1 MSILTSLL
9 PQFDRGR
16 VRTLNGF
23 ISEILKGEG
32 VIQERAIPAIVLSCD
47 NKSGTATVMP
57 IVARVGDT
65 KDGEVLV
72 DRPSCTVKVVRIHH
86 GGFKISIPVKR
97 GDTGWLIA
105 SDRNASSAMSAA
117 ADHNAN
123 EEFKQMRPN
132 DLSVSKFANGFF
144 IPDNWSVDE
153 SAEDDVLS
161 IESEDGKRR
170 IRISGSSIEINNGD
184 SSAKVKSS
192 SISASTKTASVVV
205 GDGSASMNVG
215 KSIVRVTGSD
225 ISIDGSNGGASIT
238 ESATSIRFGDESLRI
253 SKDGIRHTG
262 PTDRIFNIVTDMRYD
277 KQTHQMQKRV
287 VLAKQRGDL
296 IVMIGKMSDWVA
308 IDGGQAVPEYK
319 P

>member
-1 MSILTSLL
+1 MSTLTSLL

-23 ISEILKGEG
+23 ISEILKGES
-32 VIQERAIPAIVLSCD
+32 VVQERAIPAIVLSCD

-72 DRPSCTVKVVRIHH
+72 DRPSCTVKVVRIRH

-97 GDTGWLIA
+97 GDTGWLVA

-117 ADHNAN
+117 ADHNAD
-123 EEFKQMRPN
+123 EEFVQVRPD

-144 IPDNWSVDE
+144 IPDNWGVDE
-153 SAEDDVLS
+153 SAEDGVLS
-161 IESEDGKRR
+161 IESEDGNRR

-184 SSAKVKSS
+184 SSAKIKPSS
-192 SISASTKTASVVV
+192 VSAATKNASVVV

-215 KSIVRVTGSD
+215 KSVIRATESD
-225 ISIDGSNGGASIT
+225 ISIEGASGGASIT
-238 ESATSIRFGDESLRI
+238 ASATAIRFGDESLRI
-253 SKDGIRHTG
+253 SKDGIRHIG
-262 PTDRIFNIVTDMRYD
+262 PTDRIFNIVADVRFD